1 MTPRK
6 PKYAYD
12 AKVAGAIFAIVIL
25 CAFLMYF
32 FGSEPPT

>member
-1 MTPRK
+1 MRK

-25 CAFLMYF
+25 CVLLMYAC
-32 FGSEPPT
+32 GSEPPV